1 VGNPTTYKS
10 VVRSDPAEPKPKLT
24 APREYSTLG
33 SVSRGLPGAP
43 EGGTVVITEPAK
55 TFSRMF
61 RGYDPAAVDAYIE
74 VLISKQ
80 QLLLDDV
87 ERLRAALKE
96 SGDNAAALQ
105 HEVALLTDT
114 SPSPHAVQYRM
125 ANMLRRAL
133 DEVSEMQTEA
143 REGAE
148 ALIAAAEAETEA
160 ARRKHNEL
168 LADMAAQRKAL
179 EAEYEETKKKLDAE
193 LARMRAETQAEI
205 DEAGQDAQQ
214 EREQLLAD
222 AKQAADY
229 YREQAERAVDEAS
242 KQRIRILEQLM
253 GVYRDLEA
261 VPGTL
266 ELAYQEGKNPP
277 DASVVVPLE
286 QKIST
291 G

>member
-1 VGNPTTYKS
+1 
-10 VVRSDPAEPKPKLT
+10 
-24 APREYSTLG
+24 
-33 SVSRGLPGAP
+33 
-43 EGGTVVITEPAK
+43 VITEPAK